1 MPMSMPT
8 AKKKSQASQFRSLE
22 AIAGNEAG
30 DSKVTPR
37 GPGRPPKEG
46 AKRNSADY
54 QQKTLFLPKQ
64 EYGEAQVHLLQSNL
78 ANNQDR
84 KMSDLLSDLL
94 VQWVRA
100 QK

>member
-8 AKKKSQASQFRSLE
+8 TTAKKKQSQFRDLQ
-22 AIAGNEAG
+22 AISQEAG
-30 DSKVTPR
+30 TSTPMPR

-46 AKRNSADY
+46 SKRSSAEY
-54 QQKTLFLPKQ
+54 QQKTVFLPKQ
-64 EYGEAQVHLLQSNL
+64 EYSEAQVRLLQSNL
-78 ANNQDR
+78 ANNEDR

-94 VQWVRA
+94 VKWVRE

>member
-8 AKKKSQASQFRSLE
+8 TKKKPLSQFRGLQ
-22 AIAGNEAG
+22 AISG
-30 DSKVTPR
+30 DAVSSSTATPR

-46 AKRNSADY
+46 AKRTSAEY
-54 QQKTLFLPKQ
+54 QQKTIFLPKQ
-64 EYGEAQVHLLQSNL
+64 EYGEAQVRLLQANL
-78 ANNQDR
+78 ANNEDR

-94 VQWVRA
+94 VKWVNE